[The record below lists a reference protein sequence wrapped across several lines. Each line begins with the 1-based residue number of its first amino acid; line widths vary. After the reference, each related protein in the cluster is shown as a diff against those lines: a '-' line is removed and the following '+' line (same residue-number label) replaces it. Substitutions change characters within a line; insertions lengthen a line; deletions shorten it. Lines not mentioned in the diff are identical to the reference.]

1 MSRLRKALGREH
13 PPRVAIVAA
22 QLAARRRPRY
32 LEIGVHTGVLFLHVR
47 ASAKVAV
54 DPEPRIPELKRLLH
68 PNTVLRGRVIRATS
82 DQFFTALPR
91 GKHFDVVFIDG
102 HHSFDQSSRD
112 IANSLSNLRP
122 GGVVLV
128 HDCNPPTEAA
138 ASPDPAGAGEGPWC
152 GDVWKAI
159 AHLRATRSDLRV
171 RVLDT
176 DCGVGV
182 IDRGESETI
191 ELDAAQLATMTYAD
205 LDADRERLLGLTPWR
220 G

>member
-1 MSRLRKALGREH
+1 VSWLRQALGREH

-22 QLAARRRPRY
+22 QLAARRSPRY

-54 DPEPRIPELKRLLH
+54 DPDPQIPRSRWALH
-68 PNTVLRGRVIRATS
+68 PNSVLRGRVVRATS

-91 GKHFDVVFIDG
+91 GQHFDVVFIDG

-112 IANSLSNLRP
+112 IANALSNLRP
-122 GGVVLV
+122 RGVICV
-128 HDCNPPTEAA
+128 HDCNPPTAAA
-138 ASPDPAGAGEGPWC
+138 ASPDPADAGEGPWC

-159 AHLRATRSDLRV
+159 AYLRATRTDLRV

-176 DCGVGV
+176 DCGIGV
-182 IDRGESETI
+182 IERGESKTI
-191 ELDAAQLATMTYAD
+191 ELDTGALPSMTYAD
-205 LDADRERLLGLTPWR
+205 LVADRERLLGLTPWAP
-220 G
+220 